1 MVYPR
6 NWCGIW
12 LACTYC
18 IILQSIDIVVFF
30 SQGCSQHS
38 QVDCSCGAC
47 CRVKCFCC
55 ILWSTEPTMIV
66 KNNNHHN
73 HRGFMGYIGYMTNID
88 QHWPPKKQ
96 GFCCMCHGQK
106 KIGINEWGPW
116 SSIPFFGCQSSTG
129 NLPIHRKHVKIR
141 IYAYSYL
148 IQIFTMYI
156 SVTSIPCI
164 TIYQLYLISV

>member
-106 KIGINEWGPW
+106 KLGSMNGAPGHPSHFLGANPPQAIY
-116 SSIPFFGCQSSTG
+116 PFTENMSRSGYMHIAILYKY
-129 NLPIHRKHVKIR
+129 LP
-141 IYAYSYL
+141 
-148 IQIFTMYI
+148 
-156 SVTSIPCI
+156 C
-164 TIYQLYLISV
+164 IYQLHLYHV